1 VRIVAFDLSLTS
13 TGWASAHNG
22 VRAYGRIDPCNA
34 TAVNRLVFIRTA
46 LLQKTQLANL
56 VVLEGYSFGSVQQAH
71 RIGELGGVVRVA
83 LHEAGVPVA
92 EIAPASLKRYATG
105 RGNAGK
111 AEVLVAAVKRLGYD
125 GASSD
130 EADALWLLAM
140 ALDHYGV
147 PGKVDMPQQHRTALE
162 KVAWPTREAVL
173 TLEEVA

>member
-13 TGWASAHNG
+13 TGWARIDKSITCG
-22 VRAYGRIDPCNA
+22 ILELPVRARG
-34 TAVNRLVFIRTA
+34 VERLIWIRDM
-46 LLQKTQLANL
+46 LVGIVKRHHL

-173 TLEEVA
+173 ALEEVA